1 MAEPI
6 TTEPATPEPSTP
18 STPSEPSTPTAPS
31 TPDTPSTPSS
41 GSGSTGTTPDCSS
54 FSDVTNNDATPPEP
68 QNNAFSVMAKWGDKE
83 WGVSK
88 DRICAIDDG
97 SIKTSMS
104 LKEDT
109 NEDKSGKPATA
120 PLTME
125 LEELSFTYTCNT
137 LRGKVKGGDEY
148 ESWRKLFGQHHPF
161 YLAGK
166 RFGPKEYMPKSVEL
180 EEEHHIDSGKFWQ
193 VKIAVTFKEY
203 APSKSKDKKTKKSK
217 SGSKSQKGKKSNN
230 KSKKSASKVG
240 R

>member
-1 MAEPI
+1 MPDETTTQDTSATTTPA
-6 TTEPATPEPSTP
+6 TTETDSST
-18 STPSEPSTPTAPS
+18 SEVA
-31 TPDTPSTPSS
+31 
-41 GSGSTGTTPDCSS
+41 
-54 FSDVTNNDATPPEP
+54 NNDATPPEP
-68 QNNAFSVMAKWGDKE
+68 QDNAFSVMASWGPKE

-88 DRICAIDDG
+88 DRVCAIDDG

-109 NEDKSGKPATA
+109 NEDKEGKPATA

-137 LRGKVKGGDEY
+137 LRGKVKGGEEY
-148 ESWRKLFGQHHPF
+148 DSWRKLFGKHYPF
-161 YLAGK
+161 YLAGS

-203 APSKSKDKKTKKSK
+203 APSKSKNKKTKKSK
-217 SGSKSQKGKKSNN
+217 SGKKSQKGKKSNN
-230 KSKKSASKVG
+230 KSSKSAAKVG